1 MKNLLLFVFC
11 ILITCDVFAQDTTR
25 IDSGCTTSLTIQPI
39 FGLGLL
45 NGGRVGLSVKLN
57 EIVAV
62 EAAVGLEIR
71 ATAALV
77 FFFLPLPISLEGR
90 AVSEGIIFTPFEE
103 KRLSFILY
111 NTNLTYKELSL
122 NVWQA
127 MVGWKMQT
135 GESTALRMSAGY
147 AQKYN
152 GRWNDFD
159 DIMVGLD
166 FVLTIGDYKV
176 LL

>member
-1 MKNLLLFVFC
+1 MK
-11 ILITCDVFAQDTTR
+11 ILIVFVCCLMTASGVSAQDSSR
-25 IDSGCTTSLTIQPI
+25 IDSGCTTTLTIQPI
-39 FGLGLL
+39 VGLGLL

-62 EAAVGLEIR
+62 EAAIGLEIR
-71 ATAALV
+71 ATAAII
-77 FFFLPLPISLEGR
+77 FFFLPISPDGR
-90 AVSEGIIFTPFEE
+90 TVSEGIIFTPFEE

-111 NTNLTYKELSL
+111 NTYLTSNELSL

-147 AQKYN
+147 AQKYK